1 MEDEKKKLRHNSAIF
16 SRGHFVA
23 PSPLNLFPNSDA
35 SPSFAATMNIV
46 LVEPE
51 IPPNTGNVARLCAA
65 TKSVLHLIEPFGFK
79 LDDSQLKRAGMDY
92 WQHVQW
98 HRWRNWQA
106 FAEKLPANAKLWF
119 VESNG
124 SKIYSD
130 AIFSPDD
137 YLVFGRETAGLPKK
151 LLEENRERWLRIPMF
166 NENARSLNLSNC
178 VALVL
183 FEALRQQS
191 FQCEIL

>member
-1 MEDEKKKLRHNSAIF
+1 MH
-16 SRGHFVA
+16 V
-23 PSPLNLFPNSDA
+23 
-35 SPSFAATMNIV
+35 V

-92 WQHVQW
+92 WQHVEW
-98 HRWRNWQA
+98 HRWKNWSEFFDAQKNSGGN
-106 FAEKLPANAKLWF
+106 FWF

-124 SKIYSD
+124 PKIYSD
-130 AIFSPDD
+130 AKFSADD
-137 YLVFGRETAGLPKK
+137 FLIFGRETAGLPKK
-151 LLEENRERWLRIPMF
+151 LLEENRRHWLRIPMF
-166 NENARSLNLSNC
+166 NEKSRSLNLSNC

-183 FEALRQQS
+183 FEALRQQG
-191 FQCEIL
+191 FTGDIHKLFTI